1 MATIID
7 SFLVTLDSKA
17 DTSGFDLFESLSK
30 RLVVTLGDVIN
41 IAERGAK
48 ALGDLFKPALE
59 ADVIAAKIQGF
70 GYDVQDTWQKLLD
83 MSIKMG
89 TPFQEALDGFTK
101 LKAYGVEPLNESLN
115 AGLQTLKTIT
125 AATGGDLG
133 RSIVAFGQAMA
144 MGSLQGQEK
153 NQFINAGVDI
163 WGALKRYTGKQLGE
177 LQDMMRQ
184 KQITADIL
192 SKALQKEAERL
203 APIANNVAHTLKAQ
217 LTNLQ
222 TIWYNA
228 RASFAKTRLWQELTN
243 GAIVM
248 VKTLTD
254 ALNNKTIQNA
264 FQRLD
269 DLVFNTIQNIK
280 QLYTAVTD
288 NFPAMVAIGSLAL
301 WAFIPVLTKWVTAII
316 TQMARLAVALA
327 TNPVYLM
334 VAAIAALVAV
344 LIDLDD
350 AAAGRETVV
359 KWSKDAVDGWK
370 LVKQYIVIIAD
381 AIQSI
386 FDGRAWDALSNW
398 WDRFMVKVKAGIDS
412 LKLWLTEAV
421 AQLPGGKYL
430 LRAFGGDNMFD
441 YTDRKLAEAR
451 NRLTAQDGNDQ
462 NGPSLLDS
470 LWSFSSRFNPI
481 WGDLSAGGQGMKAA
495 LAQAA
500 ANRANNQG
508 GGTTI
513 INNDNSAV
521 VNATVTEAQDA
532 KATGKEIT
540 QQVKDHQAA
549 ANAVAQSNA
558 KTAVK
563 Q

>member
-17 DTSGFDLFESLSK
+17 DSSGFDLFDSLSK

-70 GYDVQDTWQKLLD
+70 GYDVEKTWQSLLD
-83 MSIKMG
+83 MSLKFG

-101 LKAYGVEPLNESLN
+101 LKAYGVDPLNGSLN
-115 AGLQTLKTIT
+115 TLKTIV
-125 AATGGDLG
+125 AATGGSLD
-133 RSIVAFGQAMA
+133 RTIVAYGQAMA

-163 WGALKRYTGKQLGE
+163 WGALKRYTGKELGE

-192 SKALQKEAERL
+192 SSALQKEAERL
-203 APIANNVAHTLKAQ
+203 GPIANKVAHTLKAQ

-228 RASFAKTRLWQELTN
+228 RASFAKSQTWQLVTDGAIKMVKVLSDVLSN
-243 GAIVM
+243 GA
-248 VKTLTD
+248 VK
-254 ALNNKTIQNA
+254 NA
-264 FQRLD
+264 FDAFDRML
-269 DLVFNTIQNIK
+269 FNTIRNVEH
-280 QLYTAVTD
+280 LYKVVTD
-288 NFPAMVAIGSLAL
+288 NFPAMVAIASLAL
-301 WAFIPVLTKWVTAII
+301 WAMLPVVTKWVSAII
-316 TQMARLAVALA
+316 AQLIRLGVALA

-334 VAAIAALVAV
+334 IAAIAALVAV

-359 KWSKDAVDGWK
+359 KWSKDAVEGWK
-370 LVKQYIVIIAD
+370 LVKQYILIIAD
-381 AIQSI
+381 AIQSL
-386 FDGRAWDALSNW
+386 FDGRAWDALSAW

-412 LKLWLTEAV
+412 LKLWLTEAI
-421 AQLPGGKYL
+421 AQLPGGQFL
-430 LRAFGGDNMFD
+430 LNMFGAGP
-441 YTDRKLAEAR
+441 KGG
-451 NRLTAQDGNDQ
+451 AQDIANAYGTGPLPPQ
-462 NGPSLLDS
+462 GPKQPEGPSLMDS
-470 LWSFSSRFNPI
+470 LWSFGSRFNPI
-481 WGDLSAGGQGMKAA
+481 WGDLSSGGQGMNAA

-500 ANRANNQG
+500 ANKANNQG
-508 GGTTI
+508 TTVI
-513 INNDNSAV
+513 HQDNSVKVDA
-521 VNATVTEAQDA
+521 NISGVTDPKQV
-532 KATGKEIT
+532 GKEVND
-540 QQVKDHQAA
+540 QVKQGQKDNANTQA
-549 ANAVAQSNA
+549 NN
-558 KTAVK
+558 KTGVK

>member
-17 DTSGFDLFESLSK
+17 DSSGFDLFDSLSK
-30 RLVVTLGDVIN
+30 RLVVTLGDIIN

-70 GYDVQDTWQKLLD
+70 GYDVEKTWQSLLD
-83 MSIKMG
+83 MSLKFG

-101 LKAYGVEPLNESLN
+101 LKAYGVDPLNGSLN
-115 AGLQTLKTIT
+115 TLKTIV
-125 AATGGDLG
+125 AATGGSLD
-133 RSIVAFGQAMA
+133 RTIVAYGQAMA

-163 WGALKRYTGKQLGE
+163 WGALKRYTGKELGE

-192 SKALQKEAERL
+192 SSALQKEAERL
-203 APIANNVAHTLKAQ
+203 GPIANKVAHTLKAQ

-228 RASFAKTRLWQELTN
+228 RASFAKSQTWKLVTDGAIKMVKVLSDVLSN
-243 GAIVM
+243 GA
-248 VKTLTD
+248 VK
-254 ALNNKTIQNA
+254 NA
-264 FQRLD
+264 FDAFDRML
-269 DLVFNTIQNIK
+269 FNTIRNVEH
-280 QLYTAVTD
+280 LYKVVTD
-288 NFPAMVAIGSLAL
+288 NFPAMVAIASLAL
-301 WAFIPVLTKWVTAII
+301 WAMLPVLTKWVSAII
-316 TQMARLAVALA
+316 AQLIRLGVALA

-370 LVKQYIVIIAD
+370 LVKQYILIIAD

-386 FDGRAWDALSNW
+386 FDGRAWNALSAW
-398 WDRFMVKVKAGIDS
+398 WDSFMVKVKSGIDS
-412 LKLWLTEAV
+412 LKLWLTEAIK
-421 AQLPGGKYL
+421 QLPGGKYL
-430 LRAFGGDNMFD
+430 IQALGGDNMFD
-441 YTDRKLAEAR
+441 YTDRKLADAR
-451 NRLTAQDGNDQ
+451 KRLAEQQGEPKPQ
-462 NGPSLLDS
+462 GPSIMDS
-470 LWSFSSRFNPI
+470 LWSFGSRFNPI
-481 WGDLSAGGQGMKAA
+481 WGDLSAGGQGMNAA

-508 GGTTI
+508 GGTVI
-513 INNDNSAV
+513 HQDNSVKVDA
-521 VNATVTEAQDA
+521 NISGVTDPKQV
-532 KATGKEIT
+532 GKEVND
-540 QQVKDHQAA
+540 QVKQGQRDNANTQA
-549 ANAVAQSNA
+549 NN
-558 KTAVK
+558 KTGVK

>member
-203 APIANNVAHTLKAQ
+203 APIANKVAHTLKAQ

-264 FQRLD
+264 FQRFD
-269 DLVFNTIQNIK
+269 DLVFGTIQNIK
-280 QLYTAVTD
+280 QLYAAVTD
-288 NFPAMVAIGSLAL
+288 NFPAMVAIASFAL
-301 WAFIPVLTKWVTAII
+301 WAFIPVLTKWVTAIV
-316 TQMARLAVALA
+316 TQLARLAVALA

-370 LVKQYIVIIAD
+370 LVKQYILIIAD

-386 FDGRAWDALSNW
+386 FDGRAWDALSSW

-412 LKLWLTEAV
+412 IKLWLTEAISK
-421 AQLPGGKYL
+421 LPGGKYL
-430 LRAFGGDNMFD
+430 IRAIGGDNMFD

-451 NRLTAQDGNDQ
+451 NRLATQGGSDQ

-470 LWSFSSRFNPI
+470 LWSFGSRFNPI
-481 WGDLSAGGQGMKAA
+481 WGDLSAGGQGMNAA

-500 ANRANNQG
+500 ANRANSHG

>member
-17 DTSGFDLFESLSK
+17 DSSGFDLFDSLSK

-70 GYDVQDTWQKLLD
+70 GYDVEKTWQSLLD
-83 MSIKMG
+83 MSLKFG

-101 LKAYGVEPLNESLN
+101 LKAYGVDPLNGSLN
-115 AGLQTLKTIT
+115 TLKTIV
-125 AATGGDLG
+125 AATGGSLD
-133 RSIVAFGQAMA
+133 RTIVAYGQAMA

-163 WGALKRYTGKQLGE
+163 WGALKRYTGKELGE

-192 SKALQKEAERL
+192 SSALQKEAERL
-203 APIANNVAHTLKAQ
+203 GPIANKVAHTLKAQ

-228 RASFAKTRLWQELTN
+228 RASFAKSQTWKLVTDGAIKMVKVLSDVLSN
-243 GAIVM
+243 GA
-248 VKTLTD
+248 VK
-254 ALNNKTIQNA
+254 NA
-264 FQRLD
+264 FDAFDRML
-269 DLVFNTIQNIK
+269 FNTIRNVEH
-280 QLYTAVTD
+280 LYKVVTD
-288 NFPAMVAIGSLAL
+288 NFPAMVAIASLAL
-301 WAFIPVLTKWVTAII
+301 WAMLPVITKWVSAII
-316 TQMARLAVALA
+316 AQLVRLGVALA

-370 LVKQYIVIIAD
+370 LVKQYILIIAD
-381 AIQSI
+381 AIQSL
-386 FDGRAWDALSNW
+386 FDGRAWDALSAW

-412 LKLWLTEAV
+412 LKLWLTEAI
-421 AQLPGGKYL
+421 AQLPGGEFL
-430 LRAFGGDNMFD
+430 LKLFGGAP
-441 YTDRKLAEAR
+441 KGS
-451 NRLTAQDGNDQ
+451 AQDIANGYGTGPLPTQ
-462 NGPSLLDS
+462 QPASPQGPSFMDS
-470 LWSFSSRFNPI
+470 LWSFGSRFNPI
-481 WGDLSAGGQGMKAA
+481 WGDLSAGGQGMNAA

-500 ANRANNQG
+500 ANKANNQG
-508 GGTTI
+508 GTVI
-513 INNDNSAV
+513 HQDNSVKVDA
-521 VNATVTEAQDA
+521 NISGVTDPKQV
-532 KATGKEIT
+532 GKEVND
-540 QQVKDHQAA
+540 QVKQGQKDNANTQA
-549 ANAVAQSNA
+549 NN
-558 KTAVK
+558 KTGVK

>member
-17 DTSGFDLFESLSK
+17 DTSGFDLFDSLSK
-30 RLVVTLGDVIN
+30 RLVVTLGDIIN

-59 ADVIAAKIQGF
+59 ADVISAKIQGF
-70 GYDVQDTWQKLLD
+70 GYDVEKTWQSLLD
-83 MSIKMG
+83 MSLKFG
-89 TPFQEALDGFTK
+89 TPFEEALDGFTK
-101 LKAYGVEPLNESLN
+101 LKAYGVDPLNGSLN
-115 AGLQTLKTIT
+115 TLKTIV
-125 AATGGDLG
+125 AATGGSLD
-133 RSIVAFGQAMA
+133 RTIVAYGQAMA

-163 WGALKRYTGKQLGE
+163 WGALTRFTGKKLGE
-177 LQDMMRQ
+177 LQDMMSK

-192 SKALQKEAERL
+192 SSALQKEAERL
-203 APIANNVAHTLKAQ
+203 NPIANKVAHTLKAQ

-228 RASFAKTRLWQELTN
+228 RASFAKSQTWKLVTDGAIKMVKVLSDVLSN
-243 GAIVM
+243 GA
-248 VKTLTD
+248 VK
-254 ALNNKTIQNA
+254 NA
-264 FQRLD
+264 FDAFDRML
-269 DLVFNTIQNIK
+269 FNTIRNIEH
-280 QLYTAVTD
+280 LYKVVTD
-288 NFPAMVAIGSLAL
+288 NFPAMVAIASLAL
-301 WAFIPVLTKWVTAII
+301 WALIPVITKWVSAII
-316 TQMARLAVALA
+316 TQLVRLGVALA

-370 LVKQYIVIIAD
+370 LVKQYILIIAD

-386 FDGRAWDALSNW
+386 FDGRAWNALSAW
-398 WDRFMVKVKAGIDS
+398 WDGFMVKVKAGIDS

-451 NRLTAQDGNDQ
+451 NRLSTQEEPAPQ
-462 NGPSLLDS
+462 GPGLLDS
-470 LWSFSSRFNPI
+470 LWSFGSRFNPI
-481 WGDLSAGGQGMKAA
+481 WGDLSAGGQGMNAA

-508 GGTTI
+508 GGTVI
-513 INNDNSAV
+513 HQDNSVKVDA
-521 VNATVTEAQDA
+521 NISGVTDPKQV
-532 KATGKEIT
+532 GKEVND
-540 QQVKDHQAA
+540 QVKQGQKDNANTQA
-549 ANAVAQSNA
+549 NN
-558 KTAVK
+558 KTGVK

>member
-17 DTSGFDLFESLSK
+17 DTSGFDLFDSLSK

-41 IAERGAK
+41 IAERGAR

-70 GYDVQDTWQKLLD
+70 GYDVEKTWQSLLD
-83 MSIKMG
+83 MSLKFG

-101 LKAYGVEPLNESLN
+101 LKAYGVDPLNGSLN
-115 AGLQTLKTIT
+115 TLKTIV
-125 AATGGDLG
+125 AATGGSLD
-133 RSIVAFGQAMA
+133 RTIVAYGQAMA

-163 WGALKRYTGKQLGE
+163 WGALSRFTGKKLGE

-184 KQITADIL
+184 KQITADVL
-192 SKALQKEAERL
+192 SGALQKEAERL
-203 APIANNVAHTLKAQ
+203 GPIANKVAHTLRAQ

-222 TIWYNA
+222 TIWFNA
-228 RASFAKTRLWQELTN
+228 RASFAKSQTWKLVTDGAIRMVKILSDVLSN
-243 GAIVM
+243 GA
-248 VKTLTD
+248 VK
-254 ALNNKTIQNA
+254 NA
-264 FQRLD
+264 FDAFDRML
-269 DLVFNTIQNIK
+269 FSTIKNVEH
-280 QLYTAVTD
+280 LYKVITD
-288 NFPAMVAIGSLAL
+288 NFPAMVAIASLAL
-301 WAFIPVLTKWVTAII
+301 WAFLPVLTKWVTAII
-316 TQMARLAVALA
+316 AQLARLAIALA

-334 VAAIAALVAV
+334 IAALAALVAV

-370 LVKQYIVIIAD
+370 LVKMYVLIIAD

-386 FDGRAWDALSNW
+386 FDGRAWNKLSAW
-398 WDRFMVKVKAGIDS
+398 WDGFMVKVKAGIDS
-412 LKLWLTEAV
+412 LKLWLTEAI
-421 AQLPGGKYL
+421 AQLPGGQML
-430 LRAFGGDNMFD
+430 LNWLGKGKGLGDNP
-441 YTDRKLAEAR
+441 
-451 NRLTAQDGNDQ
+451 QDISNSYGTGPLPTNGPAPK
-462 NGPSLLDS
+462 GPSLWDQA
-470 LWSFSSRFNPI
+470 WDYSSKFNPI
-481 WGDLSAGGQGMKAA
+481 WGEYSMGGQGMQAA

-500 ANRANNQG
+500 ANRANG
-508 GGTTI
+508 SSGSTTI

-540 QQVKDHQAA
+540 QQVRDHQAS
-549 ANAVAQSNA
+549 ANATAQANN

>member
-17 DTSGFDLFESLSK
+17 DTSGFDLFDSLSK
-30 RLVVTLGDVIN
+30 RLVVTLGDIIN
-41 IAERGAK
+41 IAERGAR

-70 GYDVQDTWQKLLD
+70 GYDVEKTWQSLLD
-83 MSIKMG
+83 MSLKFG

-101 LKAYGVEPLNESLN
+101 LKAYGVDPLNGSLN
-115 AGLQTLKTIT
+115 TLKTIV
-125 AATGGDLG
+125 AATGGSLD
-133 RSIVAFGQAMA
+133 RTIVAYGQAMA

-163 WGALKRYTGKQLGE
+163 WGALSRFTGKKLGE

-184 KQITADIL
+184 KQITADVL
-192 SKALQKEAERL
+192 SGALQKEAERL
-203 APIANNVAHTLKAQ
+203 GPIANKVAHTLRAQ

-222 TIWYNA
+222 TIWFNA
-228 RASFAKTRLWQELTN
+228 RASFAKSQTWKLVTDGAIKMVKVLSDVLSN
-243 GAIVM
+243 GA
-248 VKTLTD
+248 VK
-254 ALNNKTIQNA
+254 NA
-264 FQRLD
+264 FDAFDRML
-269 DLVFNTIQNIK
+269 FSTIKNVEH
-280 QLYTAVTD
+280 LYKVITD
-288 NFPAMVAIGSLAL
+288 NFPAMVAIASLAL
-301 WAFIPVLTKWVTAII
+301 WAFLPVLTKWVTAII
-316 TQMARLAVALA
+316 AQLARLAIALA

-334 VAAIAALVAV
+334 IAALAALVAV

-370 LVKQYIVIIAD
+370 LVKMYVLIIAD

-386 FDGRAWDALSNW
+386 FDGRAWNKLSAW
-398 WDRFMVKVKAGIDS
+398 WDGFMVKIKAGVDN
-412 LKLWLTEAV
+412 LKLWLTEAIS
-421 AQLPGGKYL
+421 QLPGGQWL
-430 LRAFGGDNMFD
+430 LNFLDAHKTKTTIPGMGPDGMPLPIQGPPTPGPTFMDRAWD
-441 YTDRKLAEAR
+441 
-451 NRLTAQDGNDQ
+451 
-462 NGPSLLDS
+462 
-470 LWSFSSRFNPI
+470 FSSKFNPI
-481 WGDLSAGGQGMKAA
+481 WGEYSMGGQGMQAA

-500 ANRANNQG
+500 ANKANGQG
-508 GGTTI
+508 GATTI

-521 VNATVTEAQDA
+521 VNATVTEAQNA

-540 QQVKDHQAA
+540 QQVRDHQAS
-549 ANAVAQSNA
+549 ANATAQANN

>member
-101 LKAYGVEPLNESLN
+101 LKAYGVDPLNGS
-115 AGLQTLKTIT
+115 LQTLKTIT
-125 AATGGDLG
+125 SATGGDLK
-133 RSIVAFGQAMA
+133 RTIVAYGQAMA

-203 APIANNVAHTLKAQ
+203 APIANKVAHTLKAQ

-370 LVKQYIVIIAD
+370 LVKQYILIIAD

-386 FDGRAWDALSNW
+386 FDGRAWDALSSW

-412 LKLWLTEAV
+412 IKLWLTEAISK
-421 AQLPGGKYL
+421 LPGGKYL
-430 LRAFGGDNMFD
+430 IRAIGGDNMFD

-451 NRLTAQDGNDQ
+451 NRLATHGGNDQ

>member
-17 DTSGFDLFESLSK
+17 DSSGFDLFDSLSK

-70 GYDVQDTWQKLLD
+70 GYDVEKTWQSLLD
-83 MSIKMG
+83 MSLKFG

-101 LKAYGVEPLNESLN
+101 LKAYGVDPLNGSLN
-115 AGLQTLKTIT
+115 TLKTIV
-125 AATGGDLG
+125 AATGGSLD
-133 RSIVAFGQAMA
+133 RTIVAYGQAMA

-163 WGALKRYTGKQLGE
+163 WGALKRYTGKELGE

-192 SKALQKEAERL
+192 SSALQKEAERL
-203 APIANNVAHTLKAQ
+203 GPIANKVAHTLKAQ

-228 RASFAKTRLWQELTN
+228 RASFAKSQTWKLVTDGAIKMVKVLSDVLSN
-243 GAIVM
+243 GA
-248 VKTLTD
+248 VK
-254 ALNNKTIQNA
+254 NA
-264 FQRLD
+264 FDAFDRML
-269 DLVFNTIQNIK
+269 FNTIRNVEH
-280 QLYTAVTD
+280 LYKVVTD
-288 NFPAMVAIGSLAL
+288 NFPAMVAIASLAL
-301 WAFIPVLTKWVTAII
+301 WAMLPVVTKWVSAII
-316 TQMARLAVALA
+316 AQLIRLGVALA

-370 LVKQYIVIIAD
+370 LVKQYILIIAD

-386 FDGRAWDALSNW
+386 FDGRAWNALSAW
-398 WDRFMVKVKAGIDS
+398 WDSFMVKVKSGIDS
-412 LKLWLTEAV
+412 LKLWLTEAIK
-421 AQLPGGKYL
+421 QLPGGKYL
-430 LRAFGGDNMFD
+430 IQALGGDNMFD
-441 YTDRKLAEAR
+441 YTDRKLADAR
-451 NRLTAQDGNDQ
+451 KRLAEQQGEPKPQ
-462 NGPSLLDS
+462 GPSIMDS
-470 LWSFSSRFNPI
+470 LWSFGSRFNPI
-481 WGDLSAGGQGMKAA
+481 WGDLSAGGQGMNAA

-508 GGTTI
+508 GGTVI
-513 INNDNSAV
+513 HQDNSVKVDA
-521 VNATVTEAQDA
+521 NISGVTDPKQV
-532 KATGKEIT
+532 GKEVND
-540 QQVKDHQAA
+540 QVKQGQRDNANTQA
-549 ANAVAQSNA
+549 NN
-558 KTAVK
+558 KTGVK

>member
-7 SFLVTLDSKA
+7 SFIVDIETRVDPTGFQLVDHLA
-17 DTSGFDLFESLSK
+17 NRF
-30 RLVVTLGDVIN
+30 VVTLGDVIN
-41 IAERGAK
+41 IAERAAN
-48 ALGDLFKPALE
+48 ALGSLFKPALE
-59 ADVIAAKIQGF
+59 ADVVAAKLRGF
-70 GYDVQDTWQKLLD
+70 QVDVDSTWQKLFD
-83 MSIKMG
+83 MSQQMG
-89 TPFQEALDGFTK
+89 TPFAEALDGFTK
-101 LKAYGVEPLNESLN
+101 LKAYGVDPLNGSLN
-115 AGLQTLKTIT
+115 TLKTI
-125 AATGGDLG
+125 AAASGGDLH
-133 RSIVAFGQAMA
+133 RIIIAYGQAMA

-163 WGALKRYTGKQLGE
+163 WGALTRFTGKKIGE
-177 LQDMMRQ
+177 LQDMMSKR
-184 KQITADIL
+184 QITATLLSDALTAEAKRLKPVSEQVAASMKGQLTKIQNLWYNFRAGFSKSQLWKDATKGVTAFVDTL
-192 SKALQKEAERL
+192 SKYLSGPQVEA
-203 APIANNVAHTLKAQ
+203 TFKAMDRFIS
-217 LTNLQ
+217 NL
-222 TIWYNA
+222 
-228 RASFAKTRLWQELTN
+228 
-243 GAIVM
+243 V
-248 VKTLTD
+248 D
-254 ALNNKTIQNA
+254 
-264 FQRLD
+264 
-269 DLVFNTIQNIK
+269 NIK
-280 QLYTAVTD
+280 RLYQVVTD
-288 NFPAMVAIGSLAL
+288 NFPAMVTIASLAL
-301 WAFIPVLTKWVTAII
+301 WAFIPVIKRVVDIIILQLARIAI
-316 TQMARLAVALA
+316 ALY

-359 KWSKDAVDGWK
+359 KWSKDAVEGWK
-370 LVKQYIVIIAD
+370 LVKQYILIIAD
-381 AIQSI
+381 AIKSI
-386 FDGRAWDALSNW
+386 FDGRAWDALSGW

-430 LRAFGGDNMFD
+430 LKAFGGDNMFD
-441 YTDRKLAEAR
+441 YTDRKLADAR
-451 NRLTAQDGNDQ
+451 NRLTTQGGGDQ
-462 NGPSLLDS
+462 NGTSLLDS
-470 LWSFSSRFNPI
+470 LWSFGSRFNPI
-481 WGDLSAGGQGMKAA
+481 WGDLSAGGQGMNAA
-495 LAQAA
+495 LAAAA
-500 ANRANNQG
+500 ANKANNQG

>member
-17 DTSGFDLFESLSK
+17 DSSGFDLFDSLSK

-70 GYDVQDTWQKLLD
+70 GYDVEKTWQSLLD
-83 MSIKMG
+83 MSLKFG

-101 LKAYGVEPLNESLN
+101 LKAYGVDPLNGSLN
-115 AGLQTLKTIT
+115 TLKTIV
-125 AATGGDLG
+125 AATGGSLN
-133 RSIVAFGQAMA
+133 RTIVAYGQAMA

-163 WGALKRYTGKQLGE
+163 WGALKRYTGKELGE

-192 SKALQKEAERL
+192 SSALQKEAERL
-203 APIANNVAHTLKAQ
+203 GPIANKVAHTLKAQ

-228 RASFAKTRLWQELTN
+228 RASFAKSQTWQLVTDGAIKMVKVLSDVLSN
-243 GAIVM
+243 GA
-248 VKTLTD
+248 VK
-254 ALNNKTIQNA
+254 NA
-264 FQRLD
+264 FDAFDRML
-269 DLVFNTIQNIK
+269 FNTIRNVEH
-280 QLYTAVTD
+280 LYKVVTD
-288 NFPAMVAIGSLAL
+288 NFPAMVAIASLAL
-301 WAFIPVLTKWVTAII
+301 WAMLPVVTKWVSAII
-316 TQMARLAVALA
+316 AQLIRLGVALA

-359 KWSKDAVDGWK
+359 KWSKDAVEGWK
-370 LVKQYIVIIAD
+370 LVKQYILIIAD
-381 AIQSI
+381 AIQSL
-386 FDGRAWDALSNW
+386 FDGRAWDALSAW

-412 LKLWLTEAV
+412 LKLWLSEAIS
-421 AQLPGGKYL
+421 QLPGGQMFLNWLKGSPTTPYTNSN
-430 LRAFGGDNMFD
+430 GGAGP
-441 YTDRKLAEAR
+441 TPPVTPAP
-451 NRLTAQDGNDQ
+451 QQ
-462 NGPSLLDS
+462 QGPSLMDS
-470 LWSFSSRFNPI
+470 LWSFGSRFNPI
-481 WGDLSAGGQGMKAA
+481 WGDLSAGGQGMNAA

-500 ANRANNQG
+500 ANKANNQG
-508 GGTTI
+508 GTTVI
-513 INNDNSAV
+513 HQDNSVKVDANISG
-521 VNATVTEAQDA
+521 VNDPKQV
-532 KATGKEIT
+532 GKEVND
-540 QQVKDHQAA
+540 QVKQGQKDNANTQA
-549 ANAVAQSNA
+549 NN
-558 KTAVK
+558 KTGVK